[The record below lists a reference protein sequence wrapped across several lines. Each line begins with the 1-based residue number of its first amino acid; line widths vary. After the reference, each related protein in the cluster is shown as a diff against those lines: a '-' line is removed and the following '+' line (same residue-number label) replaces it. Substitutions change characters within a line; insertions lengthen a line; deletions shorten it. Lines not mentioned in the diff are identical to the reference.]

1 MDICIGTHQRSASGQ
16 GTGSLARLQ
25 GLEGLGE
32 NRVGLKG
39 RLDRQNEIAR

>member
-1 MDICIGTHQRSASGQ
+1 MDICLGTHQRSTSGQ
-16 GTGSLARLQ
+16 STCSLASLQ

-32 NRVGLKG
+32 QRVRLKG